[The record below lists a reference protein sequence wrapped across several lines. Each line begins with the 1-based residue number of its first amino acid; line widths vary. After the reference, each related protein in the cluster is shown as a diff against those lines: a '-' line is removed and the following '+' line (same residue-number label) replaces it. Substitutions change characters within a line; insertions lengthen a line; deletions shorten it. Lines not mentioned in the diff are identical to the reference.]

1 MFVTVINRVTN
12 WLLGCVIILTGF
24 VGFPCAICAI
34 IATLVFDCPGSSG
47 TTTPEPHRAPFPN
60 LVRQNMTNAAQMPYV
75 RPPSLTERQFEVLE
89 LISYGATRSEIAKHL
104 NISPETVKAH
114 TKAVL
119 TKFDAASYRD
129 CAPTV
134 VKFLAAYGDLSRGT
148 NLFYDTIDFD
158 IEITPDWAVSIYN
171 RRQTGIVV
179 RGQVREISTSIDF
192 PGELF
197 DIFLNGRE
205 PDRVE
210 ERGKYVFYAIDLPH
224 PLKTGQ
230 DFQRHLTYKARAFT
244 EKGRKEISN
253 TIGTPTG
260 ILNMSVTFP
269 APPEFCKG
277 SALINSKLVP
287 IEELKNVSF
296 RMDGLRAMMSV
307 TQPNSGDKYTIYWS
321 Y

>member
-1 MFVTVINRVTN
+1 
-12 WLLGCVIILTGF
+12 
-24 VGFPCAICAI
+24 
-34 IATLVFDCPGSSG
+34 
-47 TTTPEPHRAPFPN
+47 
-60 LVRQNMTNAAQMPYV
+60 MTNAAQMPYV

-224 PLKTGQ
+224 PLKTDQ

-244 EKGRKEISN
+244 EKGRKEICN

>member
-1 MFVTVINRVTN
+1 
-12 WLLGCVIILTGF
+12 
-24 VGFPCAICAI
+24 
-34 IATLVFDCPGSSG
+34 
-47 TTTPEPHRAPFPN
+47 
-60 LVRQNMTNAAQMPYV
+60 MTYAADMPYV

-89 LISYGATRSEIAKHL
+89 LMAYGATRSEIAKHL

-119 TKFDAASYRD
+119 TKFDATSYRD
-129 CAPTV
+129 CAPAV
-134 VKFLAAYGDLSRGT
+134 LKFLSAYGDLSKGT
-148 NLFYDTIDFD
+148 NLFYDTIDYD

-171 RRQTGIVV
+171 RRQRGIVV
-179 RGQVREISTSIDF
+179 RGEVREISTSIDF

-197 DIFLNGRE
+197 DIFINGRT

-210 ERGKYVFYAIDLPH
+210 ERGKYIFYAIDLPA
-224 PLKTGQ
+224 PLNTGQ

-269 APPEFCKG
+269 AMPEFCKG

-287 IEELKNVSF
+287 VEEVPNASF
-296 RMDGLRAMMSV
+296 RMQGLRATMSV
-307 TQPNSGDKYTIYWS
+307 TQPSSGDKYTIYWS

>member
-1 MFVTVINRVTN
+1 MLVTVINRVTN
-12 WLLGCVIILTGF
+12 WLLDRVIILTGYI
-24 VGFPCAICAI
+24 GFPCVICAI
-34 IATLVFDCPGSSG
+34 IATLVLDRPASSG
-47 TTTPEPHRAPFPN
+47 TTTPEPHRVPIPN
-60 LVRQNMTNAAQMPYV
+60 LVRQNMTKAAQMPYV

-89 LISYGATRSEIAKHL
+89 LTAHGATRSEIAKHM

-119 TKFDAASYRD
+119 TKFDATSYRD
-129 CAPTV
+129 CAPKV
-134 VKFLAAYGDLSRGT
+134 MKFLAAYGDLSRGT
-148 NLFYDTIDFD
+148 NLFYDTIDYD

-171 RRQTGIVV
+171 RRQRGIVIRGEV
-179 RGQVREISTSIDF
+179 RKISTSIDF

-197 DIFLNGRE
+197 DIFLNGRA

-210 ERGKYVFYAIDLPH
+210 ERGRYVFYAIDLPR
-224 PLKTGQ
+224 PLITGQ

-287 IEELKNVSF
+287 IEEMPNASF
-296 RMDGLRAMMSV
+296 RMQGLRAMLSV
-307 TQPNSGDKYTIYWS
+307 TQPNSGDKYSIYWS